1 MEERLKRREF
11 ISLAGSV
18 VLSRPFAAQ
27 AQQIDGVRRL
37 GMLSEFSEAQMQPL
51 VSAFNQ
57 QLQQLGWK
65 PESIKTDLRF
75 AIVDAAQFQSVAA
88 SLVATSPDVI
98 VALGSRAVRALRDET
113 KTVPV

>member
-1 MEERLKRREF
+1 MKRREF
-11 ISLAGSV
+11 IAFAGSV
-18 VLSRPFAAQ
+18 ALCRPFGAQ
-27 AQQIDGVRRL
+27 AQQAEGVRRL

-65 PESIKTDLRF
+65 PENIKTDLRF

-98 VALGSRAVRALRDET
+98 VALGSRAVRAWIPAR
-113 KTVPV
+113 